1 MQQNLTA
8 EFVISVKWSAHIHLK
23 WGATVN
29 TPENGNSMPDPD
41 CVSRTIY
48 SMECDEVWI
57 LQIWKAL
64 IEQCS
69 KLQQS
74 VVHCSV
80 KPKFQSNTQAYSWSI
95 LLKLHSQ
102 WIICAA
108 IKTSRHPFTC
118 AAMRT
123 HTLKPKFM
131 DHFTESGFHGW
142 WVSVC
147 ARTVNNRKL
156 VVQLRQ
162 SGHLSPAENRNKSN
176 NRTMNR

>member
-1 MQQNLTA
+1 M
-8 EFVISVKWSAHIHLK
+8 
-23 WGATVN
+23 N
-29 TPENGNSMPDPD
+29 TPKNRNQTLTVYREQFILGCVMKFEFFKIEKHWLKNVASYSNQWFTVVSGPDFNQTHRQPY
-41 CVSRTIY
+41 I
-48 SMECDEVWI
+48 WI
-57 LQIWKAL
+57 
-64 IEQCS
+64 
-69 KLQQS
+69 
-74 VVHCSV
+74 H
-80 KPKFQSNTQAYSWSI
+80 SWSV

-118 AAMRT
+118 AAMHT

-156 VVQLRQ
+156 VVQLWQ

-176 NRTMNR
+176 NSTMNR